1 MIPNPNEP
9 QESGSLPDSNTSEA
23 ILYGPAY
30 SWIKSA
36 LWAWDEMED
45 YLMRKADNLEGQ
57 IMDRRWATDVLRTN
71 RFLIFSRSP
80 PVNELSKLQDL
91 VTLRELCKTVAGIRK
106 VNEYRKHNIAWARM
120 KGIQQY
126 VGSMKDRGITEA
138 EWKAATA
145 SYNMEPI
152 NYDYVHGIVPS
163 MLPGEYIDWNDAM
176 RDLMGGEE
184 YDELVKRIFGIDV
197 SDVPV
202 DMPPESPEER
212 DEEDTLTPI
221 LKDLFSD
228 PIEEVMSMLEKE
240 CDEFSRIRSCLIQSD
255 IIDIECIEQL
265 IQYAEAVS

>member
-1 MIPNPNEP
+1 MIPNPSEP
-9 QESGSLPDSNTSEA
+9 PESGSLPDSNTSEA

-57 IMDRRWATDVLRTN
+57 IMDRKWASDVLRTN

-106 VNEYRKHNIAWARM
+106 VNEYRKHNVAWARM

-197 SDVPV
+197 SDIPV
-202 DMPPESPEER
+202 DIPQESPGER
-212 DEEDTLTPI
+212 DEDILTPV
-221 LKDLFSD
+221 LKELFSD
-228 PIEEVMSMLEKE
+228 PIEVVISILEKG
-240 CDEFSRIRSCLIQSD
+240 CDEFSRIKSCLVQSD
-255 IIDIECIEQL
+255 IDDIECIEQL

>member
-9 QESGSLPDSNTSEA
+9 PESGSLPDSNTSEA

-45 YLMRKADNLEGQ
+45 YLMRKADSLESQ
-57 IMDRRWATDVLRTN
+57 IMDRKWASDVLRTN
-71 RFLIFSRSP
+71 RYLIFSRSP

-202 DMPPESPEER
+202 GEPETPKEENV
-212 DEEDTLTPI
+212 EDDLTPF
-221 LKDLFSD
+221 LKEFFSD
-228 PIEEVMSMLEKE
+228 PVQDVLSILEK
-240 CDEFSRIRSCLIQSD
+240 DFDDLSQIRSYLIQSD
-255 IIDIECIEQL
+255 IDDIQCTEQL
-265 IQYAEAVS
+265 IQFAEAIS

>member
-1 MIPNPNEP
+1 MIPNQNEP
-9 QESGSLPDSNTSEA
+9 PESGSLPDSNTSEA

-45 YLMRKADNLEGQ
+45 YLMRKAESLESQ
-57 IMDRRWATDVLRTN
+57 IMDRKWVTDVLRTN
-71 RFLIFSRSP
+71 RYLIFSRSP

-202 DMPPESPEER
+202 DRPPEAPKEENT
-212 DEEDTLTPI
+212 EDILTPV
-221 LKDLFSD
+221 LKELFGD
-228 PIEEVMSMLEKE
+228 PAEEALSVLEKE
-240 CDEFSRIRSCLIQSD
+240 FDESSQIRSYLIQSD
-255 IIDIECIEQL
+255 MDDILCIEML
-265 IQYAEAVS
+265 MEYAEAVS